1 MLYYIIVIVRVF
13 SHWHWD
19 GGIEKSAVLSLFLP
33 QKNRIESAKLITRE
47 FYSLY

>member
-1 MLYYIIVIVRVF
+1 MLYYIIMIVRVF

-19 GGIEKSAVLSLFLP
+19 GVIEKSAVLSLFMP
-33 QKNRIESAKLITRE
+33 QETHIESAKLITRE